1 MGRSAEGG
9 QGQVED
15 RHKYQDAAFMLQ
27 EGGVSSLSLETLE
40 QCSHFDISQTLPA
53 AQIFVW

>member
-1 MGRSAEGG
+1 M
-9 QGQVED
+9 ED

-27 EGGVSSLSLETLE
+27 EGGVSSLSLETLG
-40 QCSHFDISQTLPA
+40 QSSHFDISQTLPA